1 MQRSKNSSSLVGNHD
16 RPPHV
21 FLTELAGWSD
31 QSSSNWRAQANPGR
45 TTPLNA
51 QERGFWVL
59 LTKILRAWR
68 LASLFFVGASYHFWA
83 KKSWNRKSI
92 AIETYKSRTIRQWK
106 WCQAKLIYD
115 PGGQCLVCALRRKL
129 VYHVTWHWE
138 NGISFIVRANRLCY
152 YIYSGIF
159 FFCLVIVMADYKKH
173 ILFL

>member
-92 AIETYKSRTIRQWK
+92 EIETYKSRTIRQWK
-106 WCQAKLIYD
+106 WCQAKFSLWSRW
-115 PGGQCLVCALRRKL
+115 PMFSVCSKEEACVPCYMALRK
-129 VYHVTWHWE
+129 WH
-138 NGISFIVRANRLCY
+138 
-152 YIYSGIF
+152 F
-159 FFCLVIVMADYKKH
+159 FYCSCK
-173 ILFL
+173 